1 MTLADPTLTTPSAD
15 IIASDE
21 TTRTALRTRML
32 QGSALLLGS
41 TGLVS
46 ATNLLYNIAIARGLG
61 PEGFGH
67 ATAIY
72 TVLMLLSAVTLA
84 FQLVCSK
91 LVAKSPD
98 LSGKIAIY
106 RELLRRS
113 WQVGLFIGAVIML
126 GSSVIAQYLH
136 LPESHDII
144 LLGFG
149 TAIYVPLGVRRGMLQ
164 GIYDFRRLALNF
176 VLEALIKIVGAL
188 IMLHYGLGVTGVI
201 GAVVISIALAYATSG
216 SKLEQASKVRIQ
228 AKASF
233 RDGMQATVFFF
244 GQVIISNLDILLV
257 KHYFPP
263 RVAGLYAVVAL
274 VGRVVY
280 MFSWSVISSM
290 FPVSAAAHQK
300 TSRTVLQSALL
311 LVSGMTAMFTVAVWL
326 APLSLWK

>member
-113 WQVGLFIGAVIML
+113 WQAGLFLGAVIML

-149 TAIYVPLGVRRGMLQ
+149 TAIYVPWVCDVACCRVST
-164 GIYDFRRLALNF
+164 IFA
-176 VLEALIKIVGAL
+176 
-188 IMLHYGLGVTGVI
+188 
-201 GAVVISIALAYATSG
+201 
-216 SKLEQASKVRIQ
+216 AS
-228 AKASF
+228 
-233 RDGMQATVFFF
+233 
-244 GQVIISNLDILLV
+244 
-257 KHYFPP
+257 H
-263 RVAGLYAVVAL
+263 
-274 VGRVVY
+274 
-280 MFSWSVISSM
+280 
-290 FPVSAAAHQK
+290 
-300 TSRTVLQSALL
+300 
-311 LVSGMTAMFTVAVWL
+311 
-326 APLSLWK
+326 